1 MTEAGEVAEA
11 LGIREAELREA
22 VDDDTT
28 AAALLGQFTPDVPL
42 PEAKAVVEAW
52 LAGEPVTQPNG
63 NGAVDDRE
71 NPSSAIDNDTETPEG
86 DGAADAGEAKST
98 GAMGDMSIYRPACEG
113 EGAYRPACDTD
124 DLEARA
130 HAAFADAIEFYH
142 RQLDTE
148 LPVDYA
154 DTARDYYE
162 NVRGWSADTIEAK
175 RLGYAPGDC
184 ADQLVAYLHRQG
196 HDRDAIKAC
205 GLFYEDGFSAHFNGR
220 FVLPYFD
227 EAGAPVYAISRSLDR
242 DEGGHPDDH
251 HGDQKYTKV
260 IKGKDYSVMDEPIYG
275 LDTLDEDTDRLLVAG
290 GIADAITLHE
300 AGYACISPVT
310 TVRFKS
316 KHEAEV
322 ADLIERYDLDRVYQ
336 LNDAERPTVD
346 ARETDDDDHDSIRDK
361 LTIQTYGEGLRGA
374 FGNVE
379 FLRDA
384 GADPYLVDFPG
395 GDDDLRKLDPDD
407 YLKENWG
414 TVEAVLASA
423 KPARDHRGYRRWG
436 ENQRTREVTRAKRNL
451 PTDATADGDAS
462 ALFDLTFTDVSGLS
476 DGFRGMNPLGH
487 HGESED
493 YFTVGEGVG
502 YDWKYP
508 AAYNALTYLLVEAR
522 ERRASDP
529 SGQLSDEEIFA
540 AWKHAKQTGH
550 IADDDPVPRRAL
562 HHVAREATEWDGEL
576 VEQTTA
582 DGDTF
587 DALPTAIYNDA
598 LRTIREEF
606 DLDHGR
612 HLVGSRDADAEPVA
626 VLPPAARD
634 LSTATTWDWQNA
646 DADNPGLSKQDVRDR
661 TAEAIADAYARGD
674 RALVEAIPGAGKS
687 YGAVLAAAE
696 TGEPVTI
703 CTGRGQKEQY
713 DQYQEWAAEFGL
725 RDKRLPA
732 FTETC
737 PTARGD
743 HGDDWKETV
752 MNWYRRGASGQTI
765 HNIAEDA
772 LGRPLPCQVAET
784 GEAVECPH
792 RHAWDFD
799 PDDYDLLIGHYS
811 HAHTQAATEDRTVVF
826 DEFPGG
832 AFEEILAPGDLQR
845 AVSHYLGATDELPFE
860 DFTDLMD
867 HRHGD
872 GQRRADAL
880 AHYLDGNGRL
890 APDADET
897 AVFDDSGAHALA
909 PIASAALLAADD
921 LGNGIEHARFA
932 SGQAIYHRETGA
944 LAILR
949 PPALQYAEGVV
960 ALDGTPTPRMWNRC
974 LGEQLTHREVLA
986 DDQKRDFIENGLGA
1000 RYVRTT
1006 EAVKP
1011 YNSADH
1017 VNSEQDAALLEAI
1030 AEQHDQAD
1038 DVTEYVDDTRHYGNV
1053 LGSNEYADV
1062 RVGAVIGSNHYGD
1075 DYLKRWGA
1083 YLGDTVERE
1092 NGKGANLSY
1101 TGAGDEIL
1109 THMRE
1114 NETLQAAMRFGRDGN
1129 GAVVYVHTDT
1139 LPDWVPVEAE
1149 ARVLS
1154 THSDGMR
1161 DVVDALAD
1169 AGTATTAE
1177 VAAHPGVDVGERQVR
1192 DHLETL
1198 RENGAVGRR
1207 RDPDDRR
1214 RIVWQDDG
1222 LHRVNEN
1229 GDVELEPVDAENMT
1243 EDEVAEL
1250 ARTTYYTWE
1259 FRNSGAD
1266 HPSPG
1271 AAPGSGAVEAGPP
1284 APRGDDPPPK
1294 PGD

>member
-1 MTEAGEVAEA
+1 MTEAREVAEA
-11 LGIREAELREA
+11 LGVREAELREA

-28 AAALLGQFTPDVPL
+28 AADVLGRFTPDVPL
-42 PEAKAVVEAW
+42 PEAKAAVEAW
-52 LAGEPVTQPNG
+52 ISGEPVTQPNG
-63 NGAVDDRE
+63 TAPADDAE
-71 NPSSAIDNDTETPEG
+71 NTSTRTGNETTPPEG
-86 DGAADAGEAKST
+86 DGTADAGESGST
-98 GAMGDMSIYRPACEG
+98 GATGDNLLNRPACDP
-113 EGAYRPACDTD
+113 EGAYRPICGAWAGVDFTAPEAGVYPPALLEREQWMGHREKMPFAPWADRDHPEAAHDKDARWKWGLSENYLTGEEMAMAADDPRLDGRAFLQQDDDPFAFVDGDDVRCPETGAVHPAFVALLEHLGRTYADVSTSGSGAHAYYRGALPDGVKQATFPIDTEPWGAND
-124 DLEARA
+124 DVPEIEIYANKHVCVATGDHAPGSGTEVAEWDADALRAILEANGEVA
-130 HAAFADAIEFYH
+130 
-142 RQLDTE
+142 
-148 LPVDYA
+148 
-154 DTARDYYE
+154 
-162 NVRGWSADTIEAK
+162 SEA
-175 RLGYAPGDC
+175 P
-184 ADQLVAYLHRQG
+184 
-196 HDRDAIKAC
+196 
-205 GLFYEDGFSAHFNGR
+205 DGEGE
-220 FVLPYFD
+220 D
-227 EAGAPVYAISRSLDR
+227 EAGEGVDLSEYDPDATTAAETTHDIRDVLAAVEDLRARDVRLRSSVT
-242 DEGGHPDDH
+242 EE
-251 HGDQKYTKV
+251 
-260 IKGKDYSVMDEPIYG
+260 YSG
-275 LDTLDEDTDRLLVAG
+275 R
-290 GIADAITLHE
+290 
-300 AGYACISPVT
+300 
-310 TVRFKS
+310 
-316 KHEAEV
+316 
-322 ADLIERYDLDRVYQ
+322 
-336 LNDAERPTVD
+336 DAERARDPTWVD
-346 ARETDDDDHDSIRDK
+346 SKSGTRLAEFDDHWLYRKGSRHLDALQVVALEEGIIRSEK
-361 LTIQTYGEGLRGA
+361 AYPAGEDWWAAIEALRDRGA
-374 FGNVE
+374 PIPEYV
-379 FLRDA
+379 
-384 GADPYLVDFPG
+384 GA
-395 GDDDLRKLDPDD
+395 
-407 YLKENWG
+407 
-414 TVEAVLASA
+414 
-423 KPARDHRGYRRWG
+423 RR
-436 ENQRTREVTRAKRNL
+436 E
-451 PTDATADGDAS
+451 
-462 ALFDLTFTDVSGLS
+462 
-476 DGFRGMNPLGH
+476 
-487 HGESED
+487 
-493 YFTVGEGVG
+493 
-502 YDWKYP
+502 
-508 AAYNALTYLLVEAR
+508 
-522 ERRASDP
+522 
-529 SGQLSDEEIFA
+529 
-540 AWKHAKQTGH
+540 
-550 IADDDPVPRRAL
+550 
-562 HHVAREATEWDGEL
+562 
-576 VEQTTA
+576 
-582 DGDTF
+582 
-587 DALPTAIYNDA
+587 
-598 LRTIREEF
+598 
-606 DLDHGR
+606 
-612 HLVGSRDADAEPVA
+612 DADPVA
-626 VLPPAARD
+626 VLPPAVRE

-646 DADNPGLSKQDVRDR
+646 DAENPGVSKQDVRDR
-661 TAEAIADAYARGD
+661 TAEAIADAYDRGD

-713 DQYQEWAAEFGL
+713 DQYREWAAEFGL

-792 RHAWDFD
+792 RHAWDFN
-799 PDDYDLLIGHYS
+799 PDEYDLLIGHYS
-811 HAHTQAATEDRTVVF
+811 HAHTQAATEGRTVVF

-909 PIASAALLAADD
+909 PIATAALLAGDD
-921 LGNGIEHARFA
+921 LGNGVEHARFA

-986 DDQKRDFIENGLGA
+986 DDEKRDLIENGLGA

-1017 VNSEQDAALLEAI
+1017 VNTDADAALLEAI
-1030 AEQHDQAD
+1030 ADAHDQKPAVITTATAEAEYEAD
-1038 DVTEYVDDTRHYGNV
+1038 DVTEYVNDTRHYGNV

-1083 YLGDTVERE
+1083 YLGDAVERE
-1092 NGKGANLSY
+1092 NGKGADLSY

-1149 ARVLS
+1149 GRVLS

-1169 AGTATTAE
+1169 AGIATTAE
-1177 VAAHPGVDVGERQVR
+1177 VAAHPGVDVGKRQVR

-1198 RENGAVGRR
+1198 REKGAVDRH

-1266 HPSPG
+1266 PPSPG
-1271 AAPGSGAVEAGPP
+1271 AAPGSGAVEAGHP
-1284 APRGDDPPPK
+1284 AARGDDPPPK